1 MPRGRGW
8 AVGREK
14 GWLSTDSGGTRGVGA
29 HGLYIV
35 LGAADEV
42 VMYTC
47 TDALASPAVIT
58 AVNGNVIERTVY
70 ELSGE
75 VVRMVMAEGVMGEWL
90 SQVEWEHVVVKQWLT
105 RY

>member
-1 MPRGRGW
+1 M
-8 AVGREK
+8 
-14 GWLSTDSGGTRGVGA
+14 
-29 HGLYIV
+29 
-35 LGAADEV
+35 
-42 VMYTC
+42 
-47 TDALASPAVIT
+47 IT